1 MDTLHDVFHKKYD
14 EFARDLLGAC
24 PELAEKIAAAV
35 ALNPEQ
41 RRLRFKA
48 EVLGS
53 CSPSR
58 EQNTAPAC
66 VLPGVPMPQAVWEI
80 LSTRSKK
87 AIQEYMTILSF
98 SFLLDAD
105 FEGGSK
111 PPEWTADFAT
121 KMMHDMKEKMKG
133 MDFSDLAE
141 KISKMFGSATDGT
154 GIPSLPEKFMK
165 GQIAKLAEEI
175 VKEFNLEDLG
185 IDPKVMEAAGNDPT
199 KALQIIM
206 DVFMKNPAA
215 IQNTMKKLAKKLGA
229 KIQSGALRPQELV
242 AEAEELMKTFSENPQ
257 FVSMMESFRQSFGA
271 ADEDLMKATGTGNE
285 SGRLSIVRQRL
296 QKKLAAKKAAAA
308 AAAGKKQ

>member
-1 MDTLHDVFHKKYD
+1 MDTLHDVFQKKYD
-14 EFARDLLGAC
+14 EFARDLQGAC

-58 EQNTAPAC
+58 AQDTAPAC
-66 VLPGVPMPQAVWEI
+66 VLPGVPMPQAVWEV

-133 MDFSDLAE
+133 LDFGDLAE
-141 KISKMFGSATDGT
+141 KISKMFGSAAEGG

-206 DVFMKNPAA
+206 DVFMKNPVA

-271 ADEDLMKATGTGNE
+271 AEEDLEKATGSANE
-285 SGRLSIVRQRL
+285 SSRLSIVRQRL
-296 QKKLAAKKAAAA
+296 QKKLAAKKAAA
-308 AAAGKKQ
+308 GKKQ

>member
-1 MDTLHDVFHKKYD
+1 MDTLHDVFQKKYD

-58 EQNTAPAC
+58 AQDTAPAC
-66 VLPGVPMPQAVWEI
+66 VLPGVPMPQAVWEV

-111 PPEWTADFAT
+111 PPEWNADFAN

-133 MDFSDLAE
+133 LDFSDLAE
-141 KISKMFGSATDGT
+141 KISKMFGSADGGS

-185 IDPKVMEAAGNDPT
+185 IDPKEMEAAGNDPT
-199 KALQIIM
+199 KALQMIM

-271 ADEDLMKATGTGNE
+271 AEEDLMKATGTGNE

>member
-1 MDTLHDVFHKKYD
+1 MDTLHDVFQKKYD
-14 EFARDLLGAC
+14 EFARDLQGAC

-58 EQNTAPAC
+58 DQDTAPAC
-66 VLPGVPMPQAVWEI
+66 VLPGVPMPQVVWEI

-105 FEGGSK
+105 FEGGFK
-111 PPEWTADFAT
+111 PPEWTADFAN

-133 MDFSDLAE
+133 LDFGDLAE
-141 KISKMFGSATDGT
+141 KISKMFGSATDGR

-175 VKEFNLEDLG
+175 VKEFNMEDLG
-185 IDPKVMEAAGNDPT
+185 IHPKKMEAAGNDPT

-271 ADEDLMKATGTGNE
+271 AEEDLAKATGSGNE
-285 SGRLSIVRQRL
+285 SSRLSLVRQRL
-296 QKKLAAKKAAAA
+296 QKKLAAKKAAA
-308 AAAGKKQ
+308 GKKQ